1 METDYF
7 LNFLVLSGQKRKR
20 ETPTKNDA
28 FRLPYILIK
37 QPQPIRYKETAQ
49 G

>member
-20 ETPTKNDA
+20 ETPAKNDA
-28 FRLPYILIK
+28 FRLSSAYA
-37 QPQPIRYKETAQ
+37 TATDKV
-49 G
+49 